1 MPDWP
6 ERTAICLN
14 CRTALCDGETCDSRW
29 HQTASLRGNEGR
41 EALLERAFPA
51 ESSLER
57 SGKPKAPP
65 VPRRAWPWVIL
76 FLLCAICLAR
86 WPSFLLLALGLAAAG
101 AVARVELRRVYA
113 ARRLPRGAVREPP
126 LLREATPIAGT
137 VLETEQLPSPLL
149 ERPCVAFAISLEHAD
164 GDSVH
169 TVLRDAATIGFDLE
183 TNDGQRVA
191 IPPGRIRLAAE
202 GERVVDHKAVMR
214 YARALDPLGQRAK
227 PDPFGHRVAREAVL
241 RVGDRVLLHNHVEQ
255 TLDPETPPDGYR
267 EAAPS
272 VLRPSGT
279 PCIQPVRAES

>member
-6 ERTAICLN
+6 ARTAICLN
-14 CRTALCDGETCDSRW
+14 CRTALGDGQPCDSRW
-29 HQTASLRGNEGR
+29 HQTAGLRERDGR

-51 ESSLER
+51 ESSFSRNGE
-57 SGKPKAPP
+57 PKNTSP
-65 VPRRAWPWVIL
+65 PRRAWPWVIL
-76 FLLCAICLAR
+76 FLLCAVAFAR
-86 WPSFLLLALGLAAAG
+86 FPSLLLLALGLTAAG

-137 VLETEQLPSPLL
+137 VLETKQLPSPLL
-149 ERPCVAFAISLEHAD
+149 ERPCVAFAISLEHSD
-164 GDSVH
+164 GESVH

-191 IPPGRIRLAAE
+191 IPRGRLRLAAK
-202 GERVVDHKAVMR
+202 GDRVFDRKAVLCYVR
-214 YARALDPLGQRAK
+214 SLDPLGVRSK

-255 TLDPETPPDGYR
+255 ALDPDTPPEGYR

-272 VLRPSGT
+272 VLRPAGT
-279 PCIQPVRAES
+279 PCVEPVREPS